1 FYRNTSERL
10 NKIPG
15 VAAVGMTAYL
25 PFGGNGWGNSFEVE
39 GKPVAEGSSA
49 QIRPV
54 SAGYFG
60 AMAIPMVRGR
70 EFTKDD
76 TAASPRVAIIN
87 QVFARRFWP
96 NEDPLGK
103 RVRYDA
109 AWLTIVGVC
118 SDIKHVRLDE
128 ATEPEIYAP
137 YLQMSPALLKF
148 VGRDQNYVVRAATA
162 GGSVAAS
169 IRNAIH
175 AEDPGIVVTL
185 NNMQTLIDDTTAQP
199 RFRTGLTAIFSGLAL
214 ALAAVGIYGV
224 LAYSVTQRLKEL
236 GIRVALGAQR
246 ADIRRLILGQA
257 LRLAALGVA

>member
-1 FYRNTSERL
+1 
-10 NKIPG
+10 
-15 VAAVGMTAYL
+15 
-25 PFGGNGWGNSFEVE
+25 
-39 GKPVAEGSSA
+39 
-49 QIRPV
+49 
-54 SAGYFG
+54 
-60 AMAIPMVRGR
+60 
-70 EFTKDD
+70 
-76 TAASPRVAIIN
+76 
-87 QVFARRFWP
+87 
-96 NEDPLGK
+96 
-103 RVRYDA
+103 
-109 AWLTIVGVC
+109 C

-128 ATEPEIYAP
+128 ATEPEIYAL

-148 VGRDQNYVVRAATA
+148 VGRDQNYVVRAVTA

-185 NNMQTLIDDTTAQP
+185 NNMQTLIDDTTAP
-199 RFRTGLTAIFSGLAL
+199 PPFRTGLTAIFSGLAL

-257 LRLAALGVA
+257 LRLAALGVACGLMAAYFLGHFLRAVLFGINLRDPLTFLSVPPFVLAIHLTAAYLPARRASAVNPVISLRSQ